1 MRTLCPYCGT
11 GCGLVVRAERG
22 RMTSIEG
29 DPIHPVNHGRT
40 CRKPLELAAAV
51 HAEDR
56 AVTPLMRS
64 DRDAR
69 FEAASWEDALGTLA
83 GRLRSYKPEEI
94 AFYVSGQL
102 LTEDYYVVN
111 KLVKGFL
118 ATNNLD
124 SNSRL
129 CMSSA
134 VAGYKGAFG
143 CDGPPPAYADLA
155 LTDCLFLL
163 GSNTAACHPIL
174 WSRIR
179 ERQAEGAF
187 VICVDPRPTQTARAA
202 NLHLAVKPGTD
213 LALLNAMLHTIDRDG
228 LLDEAFI
235 ERSTSGFPALREVAA
250 EWPAERAADVCGV
263 AASDIELAAHRFASA
278 GAAMALWSMGAN
290 QSTVGTLKNRALI
303 NLCLASGQI
312 GRPGAGPLSLTGQP
326 NAMGGRETGGLA
338 HLLPGYRDVT
348 VAADRAAIESHWS
361 TPGEIDSVPG
371 LTATDIFEPGR
382 VKVIWVVATNP
393 AVSMPDSARVREA
406 LEAAELVVVQ
416 DAHHPT
422 ETSALAHAVL
432 PAAAWPEKEGT
443 MTNSERRVGLVGKL
457 IEPPGDALP
466 DWQIFARLAAAL
478 GHAEQFAWPDSAA
491 VYDDFAASTAGRP
504 CDVSGLSHERLKRS
518 GSVQWPCP
526 AKPDHEGTPRLY
538 TDGRFPTGDGRAR
551 FAPTPHTAPVE
562 APSEDFPLTLTSGRI
577 AEQWHTMTR
586 TGKASAL
593 ATDGPFVELNPADL
607 PGVEE
612 GDRVRIV
619 SARGELV
626 AQARLEPGLARG
638 VVFAPFHFGLLHAP
652 GGDGQLNNATHGAID
667 PVSRQPELKAA
678 AVRME
683 RVGRRAS
690 APRRAKAKRLVV
702 VGAGMAGLA
711 VVEEALRRRP
721 TLRVTMLGEEP
732 GPAYNRVLLSRVL
745 AGTAGYAD
753 IQMRTA
759 DWYAAHGVDMRGG
772 LRATRLDLEREVVVD
787 LAGGEHPYDALVL
800 ATGSRA
806 FVPPIPGAEL
816 KHVQVF
822 RTAADVEALRHA
834 PGRSAIVV
842 GGGLLGLE
850 AAAGLRAQ
858 GKTVTVVELAD
869 RLMAQQLD
877 DGAAGM
883 LRRTLKQIGLI
894 TLLERSVAEITED
907 AVVLSDGRRMRADL
921 VVLAVGVRAE
931 TSLAREA
938 GLECGRGIVVDDELR
953 TSARRVWAIGE
964 CAEHRG
970 VVYGLWAPLAEQAK
984 AAGAVIA
991 GEPGVFRGAVTST
1004 TLKVAGVDVY
1014 AGGTADGVDEIVH
1027 SDTRRGIYR
1036 KLVLDGERL
1045 AGAVLV
1051 GDASEARML
1060 SGLLRSGDDVPA
1072 DVLSPGAAPGPA
1084 VAPAASDTICSCNA
1098 VKRGELEKAIRNG
1111 GLRTLAQVGNATRAG
1126 TGCGG
1131 CVAEL
1136 ESMLA
1141 G

>member
-11 GCGLVVRAERG
+11 GCGLVVRAQGG
-22 RMTSIEG
+22 RLGTIEG

-56 AVTPLMRS
+56 AVTPLLRD
-64 DRDAR
+64 DRDSR
-69 FEAASWEDALGTLA
+69 FEPTTWDEALGTLA
-83 GRLRSYKPEEI
+83 GRLRAYKPDEI
-94 AFYVSGQL
+94 AFYISGQL

-118 ATNNLD
+118 GTNNLD

-134 VAGYKGAFG
+134 VAGYRGAFG
-143 CDGPPPAYADLA
+143 FDGPPPAYADLA
-155 LTDCLFLL
+155 LSDCLLLL

-187 VICVDPRPTQTARAA
+187 VICVDPRPTPTARDA
-202 NLHLAVKPGTD
+202 NLHLAVRPGTD
-213 LALLNAMLHTIDRDG
+213 LALLNAMLHTIERDG

-235 ERSTSGFPALREVAA
+235 ERSTSGFAALSEVAA
-250 EWPAERAADVCGV
+250 DWSPERAAGVCGV
-263 AASDIELAAHRFASA
+263 AAADIELAAHRFASA

-348 VAADRAAIESHWS
+348 VAADRAEIEAHWS
-361 TPGEIDSVPG
+361 TPGEIDSRPG
-371 LTATDIFEPGR
+371 LTATEIFEPGR
-382 VKVIWVVATNP
+382 LKAIWVVATNP

-457 IEPPGDALP
+457 IEPPGDALA
-466 DWQIFARLAAAL
+466 DWQIFARLAGAL
-478 GHAEQFAWPDSAA
+478 GHGEQFGWADSAA

-504 CDVSGLSHERLKRS
+504 CDVSGLSHARLKRS

-526 AKPDHEGTPRLY
+526 AKPGHEGTARLY
-538 TDGRFPTGDGRAR
+538 TDRRFPTPDGRAR
-551 FAPTPHTAPVE
+551 FAPTPHTPPVE
-562 APSEDFPLTLTSGRI
+562 APDGDFPLTLTSGRI
-577 AEQWHTMTR
+577 SEQWHTMTR
-586 TGKASAL
+586 TGKAAGL
-593 ATDGPFVELNPADL
+593 ATDGPFVELNPVDA
-607 PGVEE
+607 PGIEQGE
-612 GDRVRIV
+612 RVRIV

-626 AQARLEPGLARG
+626 ARARLEPKLAAG
-638 VVFAPFHFGLLHAP
+638 VAFAPFHFGLLHAP
-652 GGDGQLNNATHGAID
+652 AGDGQLNNATHGAVD

-678 AVRME
+678 AVRVE
-683 RVGRRAS
+683 RIGVRAPE
-690 APRRAKAKRLVV
+690 PRRVRERRVVV

-732 GPAYNRVLLSRVL
+732 GPAYNRVLLSKIL
-745 AGTAGYAD
+745 AGTAGYGD

-772 LRATRLDLEREVVVD
+772 LSATKLDLDRQVVVD
-787 LAGGEHPYDALVL
+787 LAGERHPYDALVL

-806 FVPPIPGAEL
+806 FVPPIPGSDL
-816 KHVQVF
+816 RHVQVF

-834 PGRSAIVV
+834 PGRSAVVV

-858 GKTVTVVELAD
+858 GKTVTVVELAE

-877 DGAAGM
+877 AGAAAI
-883 LRRTLKQIGLI
+883 LRRSLRTLGLI
-894 TLLERSVAEITED
+894 TLVERSVARITQD
-907 AVVLSDGRRMRADL
+907 AVILESGQRMRADL
-921 VVLAVGVRAE
+921 VVLTVGVRAE
-931 TSLAREA
+931 TTLAREA
-938 GLECGRGIVVDDELR
+938 GLECGRGVVVDDELR
-953 TSARRVWAIGE
+953 TSAPRVWAVGE

-970 VVYGLWAPLAEQAK
+970 TVYGLWAPLAEQARV
-984 AAGAVIA
+984 AGAVLA
-991 GEPGVFRGAVTST
+991 GEPGAFRGTVTST
-1004 TLKVAGVDVY
+1004 TLKVAGVDVF
-1014 AGGTADGVDEIVH
+1014 AGGAAEGRDEIVQ

-1036 KLVLDGERL
+1036 KLVLSGDSL
-1045 AGAVLV
+1045 AGALLV
-1051 GDASEARML
+1051 GDTKEARVL
-1060 SGLLRSGDDVPA
+1060 SGLLRSGDPVPA
-1072 DVLSPGAAPGPA
+1072 QVLVPGSAPGPPA
-1084 VAPAASDTICSCNA
+1084 AAAASDIVCSCNA
-1098 VKRGELEKAIRNG
+1098 VRRGELEKAIRSG
-1111 GLRTLAQVGNATRAG
+1111 GLRTLAQVGNVTRAG

-1131 CVAEL
+1131 CAADL
-1136 ESMLA
+1136 EEMLDA
-1141 G
+1141 